1 MKHDISPN
9 RFLYISNHIESH
21 CMSFRG
27 CGKKGEDGGW
37 GGGLEVAVGGIT
49 NRLTNPKLS
58 LNCVLT

>member
-27 CGKKGEDGGW
+27 CGKKGEDGG
-37 GGGLEVAVGGIT
+37 GGGGVGGGRRRDNKQT
-49 NRLTNPKLS
+49 N
-58 LNCVLT
+58 

>member
-27 CGKKGEDGGW
+27 CGKKGEDGG
-37 GGGLEVAVGGIT
+37 GGGGGW
-49 NRLTNPKLS
+49 RWPS
-58 LNCVLT
+58 EG